1 MNKIKRKNYEKPV
14 TEYIEFRYSDIAC
27 ASQEPESDL
36 DPILPPLGLFK
47 SKSLDPDTDYYQKDG
62 TMFTEDELSDFLNDE
77 TPF

>member
-1 MNKIKRKNYEKPV
+1 MRKYYEKPV

-27 ASQEPESDL
+27 ASGEPETETESD
-36 DPILPPLGLFK
+36 DPVPPPFGLFK
-47 SKSLDPDTDYYQKDG
+47 SNRMDSDTDYYQKDG